1 MKDSK
6 NQFPE
11 YDEKLSA
18 KESLQRIFGVCV
30 LVVVLPIYIVV
41 KEIMRIVRSSVKAL
55 KSNN

>member
-11 YDEKLSA
+11 YDEKLST

-30 LVVVLPIYIVV
+30 LVVVFPIYIVV

-55 KSNN
+55 KSKN